1 VERFIILAVVG
12 LVAQLVDGSLGM
24 AYGATSS
31 TLLLTFGLSPASAS
45 ASVHLAEVVTT
56 LLSGASHWR
65 FGNVDW
71 RTVRR
76 IGVSGAIG
84 AFAGAYVLTSL
95 STEVAKPWMAGI
107 LLAIGAYVLVRFS
120 LGGTP
125 RRRGKPYVR
134 GRYLVPLGL
143 TAGFIDATGGGGW
156 GPVATPTLLATGKMP
171 PRKVIGSVDTSEFL
185 VSVAASIG
193 FLLSLGTQGISW
205 QAVGALLAGGII
217 AAPIAAWLVRKIV
230 PRILGAAVGGFIV
243 IINTRTLLG
252 ELDVSEADR
261 APYYVGLFLL
271 WGLAIFLAHR
281 WHRREDRTAWGDV
294 EHASPAK
301 DTDEPAQREAE
312 VTVS

>member
-12 LVAQLVDGSLGM
+12 LIAQLVDGSLGM

-31 TLLLTFGLSPASAS
+31 TLLLAFGLSPASAS
-45 ASVHLAEVVTT
+45 ASVHLAEVGTT

-65 FGNVDW
+65 FGNVHW

-76 IGVSGAIG
+76 IGISGAIG

-120 LGGTP
+120 LFGTP
-125 RRRGKPYVR
+125 RKRGRSYIR

-185 VSVAASIG
+185 VSVAASLG
-193 FLLSLGTQGISW
+193 FFFSLGSQGISW
-205 QAVGALLAGGII
+205 QAVGALLAGGIV
-217 AAPIAAWLVRKIV
+217 AAPVAAWLVRKIV
-230 PRILGAAVGGFIV
+230 PRILGAAVGGLIV
-243 IINTRTLLG
+243 ITNVRTLLG
-252 ELDVSEADR
+252 ELDVSEAQR
-261 APYYVGLFLL
+261 APYYVALFLL
-271 WGLAIFLAHR
+271 WGLAILLALR
-281 WHRREDRTAWGDV
+281 WHRREDQAAWGDEAHLPQPV
-294 EHASPAK
+294 EATAS
-301 DTDEPAQREAE
+301 
-312 VTVS
+312 

>member
-1 VERFIILAVVG
+1 VERFIVLAVVG

-31 TLLLTFGLSPASAS
+31 TLLLAFGLSPASAS
-45 ASVHLAEVVTT
+45 ASVHLAEVGTT

-65 FGNVDW
+65 FGNIHW

-76 IGVSGAIG
+76 IGISGAIG
-84 AFAGAYVLTSL
+84 AFLGAYVLTSL

-120 LGGTP
+120 LMGTP
-125 RRRGKPYVR
+125 RRRGRAYIR

-185 VSVAASIG
+185 VSVAASLG
-193 FLLSLGTQGISW
+193 FLLSLGEEGISW
-205 QAVGALLAGGII
+205 LAVGALLAGGII

-230 PRILGAAVGGFIV
+230 PRILGAAVGGLIV
-243 IINTRTLLG
+243 ITNVRTLLG
-252 ELDVSEADR
+252 EVGVSETDR
-261 APYYVGLFLL
+261 APYYAGLFLL
-271 WGLAIFLAHR
+271 WGLAILLAHR
-281 WHRREDRTAWGDV
+281 WHRREDLAAWGDDGHV
-294 EHASPAK
+294 PE
-301 DTDEPAQREAE
+301 RAE
-312 VTVS
+312 VAAS